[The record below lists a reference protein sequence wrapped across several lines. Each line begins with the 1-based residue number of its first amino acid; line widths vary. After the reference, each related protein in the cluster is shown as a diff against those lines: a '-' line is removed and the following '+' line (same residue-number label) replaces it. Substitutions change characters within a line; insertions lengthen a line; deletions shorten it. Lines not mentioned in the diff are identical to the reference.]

1 MTKGFQEMFQVQS
14 AGKGIYNLCLSQ
26 PKELLKNF
34 RFLVVDAFSS
44 KPAEV
49 ES

>member
-14 AGKGIYNLCLSQ
+14 TGKGIYNLCLSQ

-34 RFLVVDAFSS
+34 RFLVVDAFFS